1 MRYRARSQLLDDLYL
16 MVRNSEHYNGPQ
28 HEITQL
34 ARKIVAIAEEKLEQ
48 LNTPIESAASGGDVG
63 ESSSASAETAPPRGI
78 MDQLEE
84 EAIKQWAQNK
94 KNYGARG
101 AVARSIDN
109 LTAGGKN
116 SQSMKQYSSP
126 PPSSTVAKALVSS
139 PPPQAPR
146 TILPGEIPLSRLNS
160 DAVNPDGDDDSSGD
174 EEVLSSSKEKK

>member
-16 MVRNSEHYNGPQ
+16 MVRNSEQYNGPQ

-34 ARKIVAIAEEKLEQ
+34 ARKVIAIAEEQLEQ
-48 LNTPIESAASGGDVG
+48 LNTPIESATSGGGAG
-63 ESSSASAETAPPRGI
+63 ESSSASAETAPPQGI

-116 SQSMKQYSSP
+116 SQSMKQHSSP

-139 PPPQAPR
+139 PTLCPTR
-146 TILPGEIPLSRLNS
+146 HTTIIFICISAFSRIKLQFYILRRCCIIGVLC
-160 DAVNPDGDDDSSGD
+160 ASG
-174 EEVLSSSKEKK
+174 